1 MNELIALLIAI
12 KEFAKDIHYNVKGLT
27 AIENHKFADEIF
39 DGIDDFIDEIKEVCL
54 LGVNLR
60 PLTSKEYMQR
70 ALLLIPDL
78 PEDDKKKFEV
88 MQELIDRALNIIED
102 MDELNHANNSVIDKI
117 AEHLQKYKGLIN
129 LILE

>member
-1 MNELIALLIAI
+1 
-12 KEFAKDIHYNVKGLT
+12 
-27 AIENHKFADEIF
+27 
-39 DGIDDFIDEIKEVCL
+39 
-54 LGVNLR
+54 
-60 PLTSKEYMQR
+60 MQR